1 MFLITNIKI
10 RGKKSIGKNVSN
22 AITTQYTILTNIWR
36 EKKKLVKQY
45 YLLIN
50 ILSKMLRGSHQ
61 SQLNKNHNQSA
72 LVQRICT
79 YKVLEF
85 KQ

>member
-1 MFLITNIKI
+1 M
-10 RGKKSIGKNVSN
+10 
-22 AITTQYTILTNIWR
+22 
-36 EKKKLVKQY
+36 VKQY

-79 YKVLEF
+79 CKVLEF
-85 KQ
+85 KQYEKKTQIDLLFYKLID